1 MAKIGREGQNV
12 LAVSL
17 IILSAIINS
26 IIRLGTLCFQMGGL
40 IGASLVTLL
49 YTAVYVKWGFG
60 KRLPSIKYFP
70 RDNGFLVFSEILLI
84 HYLILSYQ
92 Y

>member
-12 LAVSL
+12 QAVSL

-26 IIRLGTLCFQMGGL
+26 IIRPGTLYFQMGGL
-40 IGASLVTLL
+40 IGAFLVTLL

-70 RDNGFLVFSEILLI
+70 RDNGFFGFF
-84 HYLILSYQ
+84 
-92 Y
+92 